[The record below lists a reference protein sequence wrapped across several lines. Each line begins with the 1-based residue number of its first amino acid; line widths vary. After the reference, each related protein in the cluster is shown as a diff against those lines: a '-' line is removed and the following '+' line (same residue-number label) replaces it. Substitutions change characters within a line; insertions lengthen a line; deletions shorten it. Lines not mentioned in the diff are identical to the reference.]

1 MYYLGFDIGTSA
13 LKTVLMDEY
22 QEILYDSAQNYQ
34 YDEPEEG
41 YKEMNPEIW
50 FQAVYSELK
59 HVTARFRE
67 QKIAA
72 VGVTGQMHTTVFLD
86 KWGSVIRPAIMW
98 NDTRTKDEINALKK
112 KLTEYKET
120 RYISKIISTGSPA
133 VNVLWVKKNE
143 PEHFKKTVRIMTAY
157 DYIVYRLT
165 GCCSCDYCG
174 ASTSSFYDIQT
185 KRWSEIMLRY
195 IGIKKEMLG
204 EIHRSC
210 DVIGTIQS
218 ELCAKLKISY
228 PVKVIAGTGDNPA
241 AAAAMGILDQK
252 EPVIS
257 LGTSGVIIYPKKDG
271 DFGGKGKNVLF
282 CAKGNKVIN
291 ICQGVVQ
298 AAGGSHKWWI
308 EQILLS
314 DQMDADQDKME
325 ALGENQVLF
334 YPHIAGDKTLYSDAG
349 LRGTFLNLG
358 SYTRREH
365 MTQAVLE
372 GIAYAVREVL
382 EAMGVKKMPE
392 KIRISG
398 GGTRSPVW
406 MKIMANVLRT
416 QIEAHQ
422 AKASPG
428 YGICLL
434 AQMADTG
441 MKKRG
446 TESEEKNI
454 YMPDAEME
462 KKYEKAYRKYQRI
475 HDAIMEIR

>member
-13 LKTVLMDEY
+13 LKTILMDEY

-86 KWGSVIRPAIMW
+86 KWGRVIRPAIMW
-98 NDTRTKDEINALKK
+98 NDTRTKDEIDDLKK
-112 KLTEYKET
+112 KLAEHQET

-133 VNVLWVKKNE
+133 VNVLWIKENE

-165 GCCSCDYCG
+165 GRCSCDYCG

-185 KRWSEIMLRY
+185 KRWSETMLRY
-195 IGIKKEMLG
+195 TGIKKEMLG

-210 DVIGTIQS
+210 DMIGMIHP

-241 AAAAMGILDQK
+241 TAAAMGILDQK

-257 LGTSGVIIYPKKDG
+257 LGTSGVVIYPKKDG
-271 DFGGKGKNVLF
+271 DFDGKGKNVLF
-282 CAKGNKVIN
+282 CAKGNEMIN

-298 AAGGSHKWWI
+298 AAGGAHKWWI
-308 EQILLS
+308 EQILS
-314 DQMDADQDKME
+314 ADQMGIDQDRME
-325 ALGENQVLF
+325 ALGDNQVLF

-349 LRGTFLNLG
+349 LRGAFLNLG

-372 GIAYAVREVL
+372 GVAYAVREVL
-382 EAMGVKKMPE
+382 ETMGMKETPE
-392 KIRISG
+392 KMRVSG
-398 GGTRSPVW
+398 GGSRSPVW
-406 MKIMANVLRT
+406 MEIMANVLRT
-416 QIEAHQ
+416 QIEVHET
-422 AKASPG
+422 KESPG

-434 AQMADTG
+434 AAMADTG
-441 MKKRG
+441 MKKRK

-454 YMPDAEME
+454 YMPDTETI
-462 KKYEKAYRKYQRI
+462 KKYEKTYRKYQRI
-475 HDAIMEIR
+475 HDAVMEIR

>member
-446 TESEEKNI
+446 TKKKKKNI